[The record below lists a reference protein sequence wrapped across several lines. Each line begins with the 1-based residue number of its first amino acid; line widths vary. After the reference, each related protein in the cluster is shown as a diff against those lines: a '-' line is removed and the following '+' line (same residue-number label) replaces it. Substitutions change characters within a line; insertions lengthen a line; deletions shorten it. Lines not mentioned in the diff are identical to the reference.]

1 MKIETSFLRTRVARR
16 VVALFFLC
24 ALLPSSILAV
34 IAFRYVT
41 DNLETAGRERLE
53 EIGRLTEDALL
64 ERLVALETTL
74 RILASDITVRTSEL
88 PAIGSDSTLIR
99 RFTALAVQTNDGP
112 VTALIGTP
120 QVPVRLDERQLQ
132 YLASERA
139 LLVTDVASI
148 AQSVPPILM
157 GVALAPVSHSSGIL
171 WAEIDAAYLMT
182 GAELLPR
189 DTDLCVFDAAN
200 RARYCSR
207 PVGRQL
213 PEQLMAE
220 IASRPAGEADRGH
233 FEWSSIVD
241 EDYLSWYQSAP
252 LRSWG
257 VPSWVVVVSESKA
270 TVLAGMANF
279 WKFFIRVV
287 FLALLVV
294 ALLSYVQIRKSMEP
308 LVKLR
313 EGTERIANRDFDT
326 QVQVHSGDEFEDLA
340 TSFNAMTDTLRKQ
353 FSALTAINNIDRAV
367 LAALSTE
374 TILDT
379 ILSGIRS
386 VLASDAIS
394 VSLAS
399 ANSDAPWKLVAMVS
413 SGQEKV
419 VRDIQ
424 ISTTER
430 NEFGANRDS
439 LWLTG
444 DSATRTY
451 LDVSLFEGRGF
462 QAFLALPIFTKD
474 ELSGVIA
481 LAYQQKPAF
490 SGEDLVQARQ
500 LADQVAVA
508 LSNTR
513 LIEQLDALNVGALTA
528 LARTIDAKSS
538 WTSGHSERVTQTSL
552 MVGRELG
559 LPDKELELI
568 HRGGLLHDIGKI
580 GVPAAILDKPGKLT
594 ADEWVL
600 MKSHVTIGA
609 RILEPIEAYRD
620 VIPIVLRH
628 HEHWDGRGYPDGL
641 VGEEIDFY
649 ARVLTVGDVYDAMSS
664 ARPYRARMPSADVIA
679 IITKDSGTQFD
690 PEVVKAFLAVKEQVR
705 LESHKPVPPVY
716 RPVVPV
722 VSGS

>member
-34 IAFRYVT
+34 IAFRFVT

-148 AQSVPPILM
+148 TQSVPPILM

-241 EDYLSWYQSAP
+241 GDYLSWYQSAP

-257 VPSWVVVVSESKA
+257 VSPWVVVVSESKA

-308 LVKLR
+308 LVELR

-424 ISTTER
+424 ISTAER
-430 NEFGANRDS
+430 NEFGANRDN

-444 DSATRTY
+444 DSATRSY

-594 ADEWVL
+594 EDEWVL

>member
-1 MKIETSFLRTRVARR
+1 MKIETSFLRTKVARR

-34 IAFRYVT
+34 IAFRFVT

-74 RILASDITVRTSEL
+74 RILASDITVGTNEL

-148 AQSVPPILM
+148 TQSVPPILM

-171 WAEIDAAYLMT
+171 WAEIDAVYLMT

-257 VPSWVVVVSESKA
+257 VSPWVVVVSESKA

-430 NEFGANRDS
+430 NEFGANRDN

>member
-1 MKIETSFLRTRVARR
+1 MKIETSFLRTKVARR

-34 IAFRYVT
+34 IAFRYIS

-53 EIGRLTEDALL
+53 EIGRLTQDALL

-112 VTALIGTP
+112 ATALIGTP
-120 QVPVRLDERQLQ
+120 QVPVRLDEGQLQ
-132 YLASERA
+132 YLASEGT
-139 LLVTDVASI
+139 LLVNDGGSI
-148 AQSVPPILM
+148 AQSMPPILM
-157 GVALAPVSHSSGIL
+157 GVALAPISLSSGIL
-171 WAEIDAAYLMT
+171 WAEIDAVYLMT
-182 GAELLPR
+182 GGEPLPR

-220 IASRPAGEADRGH
+220 IASHPAGEADRGH
-233 FEWSSIVD
+233 FEWSGIVD
-241 EDYLSWYQSAP
+241 EDYLSWYQSVS

-257 VPSWVVVVSESKA
+257 VPPWVVVVSESKA

-308 LVKLR
+308 LVELR
-313 EGTERIANRDFDT
+313 EGTERITNRDFDT

-340 TSFNAMTDTLRKQ
+340 TSFNAMAATLRKQ

-379 ILSGIRS
+379 ILGGVRS
-386 VLASDAIS
+386 VLSSDAIS

-399 ANSDAPWKLVAMVS
+399 ANSDGPWKLVAMVS
-413 SGQEKV
+413 SEQEKV

-430 NEFGANRDS
+430 NEFGANRDN

-462 QAFLALPIFTKD
+462 QAFLVLPIFTKD

-490 SGEDLVQARQ
+490 SDEDLVQARQ

-552 MVGRELG
+552 LVGRELG

-580 GVPAAILDKPGKLT
+580 GVPAAILDKPGALT
-594 ADEWVL
+594 EDEWVV

-620 VIPIVLRH
+620 VIPIVLWH

-649 ARVLTVGDVYDAMSS
+649 ARVLTVGDVYDALSC
-664 ARPYRARMPSADVIA
+664 ARPYRDRMPLADVIA

-705 LESHKPVPPVY
+705 LESHKPVRPVY
-716 RPVVPV
+716 RPVVPA
-722 VSGS
+722 VSAS

>member
-1 MKIETSFLRTRVARR
+1 MKIETSFLRTKVARR

-34 IAFRYVT
+34 IAFRFVT

-74 RILASDITVRTSEL
+74 RILASDITVGTSEL

-148 AQSVPPILM
+148 TQSVPPILM

-241 EDYLSWYQSAP
+241 GDHLSWYQSAP

-257 VPSWVVVVSESKA
+257 VSPWVVVVSESKA

-424 ISTTER
+424 ISTAER

-500 LADQVAVA
+500 LVDQVAVA

-552 MVGRELG
+552 LVGRELG

-580 GVPAAILDKPGKLT
+580 GVPAAVLDKPGKLT
-594 ADEWVL
+594 EDEWVL

>member
-1 MKIETSFLRTRVARR
+1 MKIETSFLRTKVARR

-34 IAFRYVT
+34 IAFRFVT

-148 AQSVPPILM
+148 TQSVPPILM

-171 WAEIDAAYLMT
+171 WAEIDAVYLMT

-257 VPSWVVVVSESKA
+257 VSPWVVVVSESKA

-308 LVKLR
+308 LVELR

-413 SGQEKV
+413 TDQEKV

-430 NEFGANRDS
+430 NEFGANRDN

-444 DSATRTY
+444 DSATRSY

-552 MVGRELG
+552 LVGRELG

-594 ADEWVL
+594 EDEWVL

>member
-1 MKIETSFLRTRVARR
+1 M
-16 VVALFFLC
+16 
-24 ALLPSSILAV
+24 
-34 IAFRYVT
+34 
-41 DNLETAGRERLE
+41 
-53 EIGRLTEDALL
+53 
-64 ERLVALETTL
+64 
-74 RILASDITVRTSEL
+74 
-88 PAIGSDSTLIR
+88 
-99 RFTALAVQTNDGP
+99 
-112 VTALIGTP
+112 
-120 QVPVRLDERQLQ
+120 
-132 YLASERA
+132 
-139 LLVTDVASI
+139 
-148 AQSVPPILM
+148 
-157 GVALAPVSHSSGIL
+157 
-171 WAEIDAAYLMT
+171 
-182 GAELLPR
+182 
-189 DTDLCVFDAAN
+189 
-200 RARYCSR
+200 
-207 PVGRQL
+207 
-213 PEQLMAE
+213 
-220 IASRPAGEADRGH
+220 
-233 FEWSSIVD
+233 
-241 EDYLSWYQSAP
+241 
-252 LRSWG
+252 
-257 VPSWVVVVSESKA
+257 
-270 TVLAGMANF
+270 
-279 WKFFIRVV
+279 
-287 FLALLVV
+287 
-294 ALLSYVQIRKSMEP
+294 
-308 LVKLR
+308 
-313 EGTERIANRDFDT
+313 
-326 QVQVHSGDEFEDLA
+326 
-340 TSFNAMTDTLRKQ
+340 
-353 FSALTAINNIDRAV
+353 
-367 LAALSTE
+367 
-374 TILDT
+374 
-379 ILSGIRS
+379 
-386 VLASDAIS
+386 LASDAIS

-424 ISTTER
+424 MSTTER
-430 NEFGANRDS
+430 NEFGANRDN

-444 DSATRTY
+444 DSATRSY

-513 LIEQLDALNVGALTA
+513 LIEELDALNVGALTA

-552 MVGRELG
+552 LVGRELG

-679 IITKDSGTQFD
+679 IITKDAGTQFD